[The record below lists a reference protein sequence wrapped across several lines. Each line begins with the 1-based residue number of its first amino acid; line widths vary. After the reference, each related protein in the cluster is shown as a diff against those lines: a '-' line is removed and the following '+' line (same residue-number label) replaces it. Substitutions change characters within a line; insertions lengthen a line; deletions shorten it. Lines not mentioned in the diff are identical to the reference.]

1 MVASLSELKRRIL
14 KLLSEDEEFR
24 YAIIGLIGL
33 KEILK
38 RLDQHSEELAKLR
51 EDMIKGFE
59 RHDKELAKLR
69 EDFNMML
76 SEIRSINA
84 RLNRVER
91 TLERITISEEEEAKE
106 VIGYR
111 LRNMGIKI
119 DLDRLQLPDLELNIY
134 GKIEELC
141 VIGEVTTRLGSR
153 IVRELDEKV
162 KLLSLKYPSYLRP
175 KIIKVIYTIIAT
187 PEAVKEARKRGIWVL
202 TWRKDLTKPPLA

>member
-84 RLNRVER
+84 RLN
-91 TLERITISEEEEAKE
+91 S
-106 VIGYR
+106 
-111 LRNMGIKI
+111 IK
-119 DLDRLQLPDLELNIY
+119 
-134 GKIEELC
+134 
-141 VIGEVTTRLGSR
+141 SR
-153 IVRELDEKV
+153 
-162 KLLSLKYPSYLRP
+162 
-175 KIIKVIYTIIAT
+175 
-187 PEAVKEARKRGIWVL
+187 
-202 TWRKDLTKPPLA
+202 